1 MENAERTVS
10 AAGRQLGLYGGGGPL
25 LLLLTGQ
32 EGAGAVYE
40 AARELTARPFTLAAF
55 PVEDWDEELS
65 PWRAEKVFRGGRD
78 FGCGAAATLRLL
90 EREVLP
96 ALGGG
101 ETAYLAGYSLAGLF
115 ALWAL
120 YESRAFAG
128 AVSASG
134 SLWFP
139 GFREFAEARDFPRR
153 PDRLYLSLGDRE
165 SRTRNPVMAAVE
177 ENTRALYELYRARG
191 LACTFELN
199 PGNHFRDP
207 ALRLAKGIAAICDLP
222 TGDL

>member
-1 MENAERTVS
+1 VKTIH
-10 AAGRQLGLYGGGGPL
+10 AAGRELGLYGSGGPTF
-25 LLLLTGQ
+25 LLLTGQ

-40 AARELTARPFTLAAF
+40 TARGLTARPFTLAAF

-65 PWRAEKVFRGGRD
+65 PGRAEKVFRGGRD
-78 FGCGAAATLRLL
+78 FGCGAEATLRLL
-90 EREVLP
+90 EREILP
-96 ALGGG
+96 ALNAAGPVF
-101 ETAYLAGYSLAGLF
+101 LAGYSLAGLF

-139 GFREFAEARDFPRR
+139 GFREYAESRDFPRS

-177 ENTRALYELYRARG
+177 ENTRALAALYRARG
-191 LACTFELN
+191 LDCVFELN

-207 ALRLAKGIAAICDLP
+207 ELRLAKGIAEICR
-222 TGDL
+222 